1 MKKNVKTAKKVKTK
15 PKTESTKPRQKR
27 TSARAMRTTSVPV
40 AAVPYELHAL
50 ISVAISDLDLVDY
63 AEASAKKLKADFP
76 SVVFTSGRRNSQQ
89 QANAMAGNIAQ
100 NRKWIEQTYVA
111 STERDELQKWVD
123 SHPSAT
129 TMEQIS
135 AGLVGIM
142 NGWSDAKKKTLSR
155 HFSGQAFDVQPV
167 AGTPGD
173 LMKTAIKALPNLR
186 NFLEKEGG
194 LIIWHADFEK
204 T

>member
-1 MKKNVKTAKKVKTK
+1 MKTK
-15 PKTESTKPRQKR
+15 AKR
-27 TSARAMRTTSVPV
+27 ARAVIPF
-40 AAVPYELHAL
+40 EEHAL
-50 ISVAISDLDLVDY
+50 LSLSVSDLNLVDY
-63 AEASAKKLKADFP
+63 AAASAMKLKADFP

-100 NRKWIEQTYVA
+100 NRKWIEQTYLA
-111 STERDELQKWVD
+111 SPERDVLQKWVD

-129 TMEQIS
+129 TKEQIS
-135 AGLVGIM
+135 AGLIGIM
-142 NGWSDAKKKTLSR
+142 NGWSDAQKKTLSR

-167 AGTPGD
+167 AGTPGN
-173 LMKTAIKALPNLR
+173 LIKTGIKALPNLR
-186 NFLEKEGG
+186 KFLEQEGG

>member
-1 MKKNVKTAKKVKTK
+1 
-15 PKTESTKPRQKR
+15 
-27 TSARAMRTTSVPV
+27 MRKTSVPV
-40 AAVPYELHAL
+40 AAVSYELHAL
-50 ISVAISDLDLVDY
+50 ISLAISDLDLVDY

-89 QANAMAGNIAQ
+89 QADAMAGNIAQ
-100 NRKWIEQTYVA
+100 NRKWIEQTYMA

-129 TMEQIS
+129 TKEQIS
-135 AGLVGIM
+135 AGLIGIM
-142 NGWSDAKKKTLSR
+142 NAWSDARKKNLSR

-186 NFLEKEGG
+186 TFLEKEGG